1 MKRNFTLKKFNSL
14 FRIFPKSILVK
25 MLICVFSII
34 GFNLCAFSKAIVDAK
49 VAKDW
54 AKLTLNILKTNK
66 GGSPTFNSRFLGYV
80 GLTMYES
87 VVKGSKDQL
96 SLVGKINDLD
106 YLPRFDQKR
115 RINWILSLN
124 AGQAQI
130 IRLIYGFTT
139 STNLAKIDSL
149 EISILQTYSVGLKEH
164 DIVASIKYGKKIAD
178 AIFEYSKTDGGHLG
192 YLENF
197 DSTFVIKSGNGL
209 WTPPVKGQSEVSL
222 PLHPK
227 WGLNRTFSKANYVLP
242 IPQMMEYD
250 FTKGSVYHNYMKE
263 VFDVR
268 NSLSQEQKE
277 IANWWGDDPSQ
288 TFSPPG
294 HSYYIALVAVEKS
307 NVNLFVA
314 AQTFSAVGMAVADAF
329 INCWKTK
336 YHYNAERPFSFIYYN
351 MSTLWDLFWP
361 EPPFPA
367 FYSGHA
373 GQASSAATVL
383 TKIYGEFFE
392 FVDEAHL
399 ERPIDTER
407 LVEFKPRKF
416 NSFFQA
422 AEESA
427 MSRLYGG
434 IHTRHDNEIG
444 LKEGKKIG
452 QNINDLYLTVKDRN

>member
-14 FRIFPKSILVK
+14 FCIFPKSILVK
-25 MLICVFSII
+25 VLFCVFIVL
-34 GFNLCAFSKAIVDAK
+34 GVNLRAFSKPIPDAK
-49 VAKDW
+49 VAKEW
-54 AKLTLNILKTNK
+54 AKLTLHILKTTK

-87 VVKGSKDQL
+87 VVKGSKNQL
-96 SLVGKINDLD
+96 SLVGKINGLE
-106 YLPRFDQKR
+106 YLPQFDQKR
-115 RINWILSLN
+115 KINWVLSLN

-130 IRLIYGFTT
+130 IKHLYGFTA
-139 STNLAKIDSL
+139 STNLTKIDSL
-149 EISILQTYSVGLKEH
+149 EKIILQSNSLGFKAI
-164 DIVASIKYGKKIAD
+164 DINASIDYGKKIAD
-178 AIFEYSKTDGGHLG
+178 AIYEYSKTDGGHLG
-192 YLENF
+192 YLDNF
-197 DSTFVIKSGNGL
+197 DSTFVIKKGNGL
-209 WTPPVKGQSEVSL
+209 WTPPIKGQSEVSL

-227 WGLNRTFSKANYVLP
+227 WGSNRTFSKANYVLP
-242 IPQMMEYD
+242 IPEMMEYD
-250 FTKGSVYHNYMKE
+250 FSKGSVYYNYMKE

-307 NVNLFVA
+307 NSNLFVA

-329 INCWKTK
+329 VNCWKTK

-351 MSTLWDLFWP
+351 MSTLWDLYWP

-383 TKIYGEFFE
+383 TKLYGASFA
-392 FVDEAHL
+392 FVDDAHFG
-399 ERPIDTER
+399 RPMDMER
-407 LVEFKPRKF
+407 LVEYKPRKF
-416 NSFFQA
+416 NSFFQS

-434 IHTRHDNEIG
+434 IHTRLDNEIG

-452 QNINDLYLTVKDRN
+452 QNIIDLYNK